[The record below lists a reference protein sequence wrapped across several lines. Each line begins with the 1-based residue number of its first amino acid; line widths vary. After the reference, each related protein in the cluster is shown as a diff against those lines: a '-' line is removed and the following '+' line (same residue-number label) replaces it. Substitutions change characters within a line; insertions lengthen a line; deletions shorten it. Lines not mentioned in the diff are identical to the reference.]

1 MSQQS
6 NATDT
11 EATRNSMAQRARL
24 AQWGSIAALAISAFA
39 LAIGAYQTRLM
50 QTQARASVWPYVVI
64 GYSYSDGGDRPGF
77 DLHVE
82 NNGVGPAIV
91 RSVQVRLDD
100 KPVQHWTDVL
110 GALVGRGMTVQARFA
125 GLSGSVIPPS
135 TNRETAV
142 SAMYVADAAVAKLF
156 YHSVDRLAIDICYCS
171 IYDDCWVT
179 HWRSPRSEPV
189 GACHESDHEF
199 DY

>member
-1 MSQQS
+1 MESES
-6 NATDT
+6 S
-11 EATRNSMAQRARL
+11 RSSMAQRTRI
-24 AQWGSIAALAISAFA
+24 AQWGSIAALAISALA
-39 LAIGAYQTRLM
+39 LAVGAWQTRLM

-64 GYSYSDGGDRPGF
+64 GYNYGDSGDRPGF

-100 KPVQHWTDVL
+100 KPVRHWTDVM
-110 GALVGRGMTVQARFA
+110 GDLVGHGITVRADFA

-135 TNRETAV
+135 TNRQTAI
-142 SAMYVADAAVAKLF
+142 SAVYISDAAVAKTF
-156 YHSVDRLAIDICYCS
+156 YEAVDRLAVDICYCS
-171 IYDDCWVT
+171 IYDDCWIA
-179 HWRSPRSEPV
+179 HWQSRRSEPV
-189 GACHESDHEF
+189 AACHESDHEF